1 MEDLEKVIMSDE
13 LIEML
18 KTAVDSYGNRPVFV
32 EINGHRYIINDL
44 SFTACGRDYTL
55 ILN

>member
-18 KTAVDSYGNRPVFV
+18 KTATEHYGNRPVFV
-32 EINGHRYIINDL
+32 EINGKRYTVNDI
-44 SFTACGRDYTL
+44 SFTAHGRDYTL